1 MASIEFLQKRVTGKQ
16 VEIEKLVKKLE
27 RIQKAK
33 DSNWEKNPY
42 YYSESDLV
50 STEREIQ
57 KAEVALNNYR
67 EDLAKEQEKANSR
80 NIQVIIDF
88 LADWKKRVENYYIES
103 LSRFLNARAEY
114 YQHDSEY
121 CTWFNTNRDA
131 RFSDEDKKRK
141 QELREH
147 ERAYKS
153 TWSFLMPYITY
164 QNELDIAKL
173 QKDLNREADC
183 KYDDIIERTN
193 DIVGQ
198 ITDASDLKIGYKGD
212 LNGIIKGTRGS
223 AKVET
228 IGAGGYNIQCYHFR
242 TLIHAIK

>member
-1 MASIEFLQKRVTGKQ
+1 MASIEFLQKRITGKQ

-42 YYSESDLV
+42 YYSERDLV
-50 STEREIQ
+50 ITEREIQ

-103 LSRFLNARAEY
+103 LPRFLEARAEY

-121 CTWFNTNRDA
+121 CNWFNTNRDA

-164 QNELDIAKL
+164 QNEIDIAKL

-223 AKVET
+223 ARVET